1 MIISNKVF
9 FCKNVVL
16 NNGYK
21 DDEKLMPL
29 WKMSLKLSAYTKVLM
44 KLNIS
49 FLIKCDE
56 LVKRYIN
63 IWKKVSNT
71 IKKGIWF

>member
-21 DDEKLMPL
+21 DDRKTYAIMKNVSKIECVYK
-29 WKMSLKLSAYTKVLM
+29 SFNETK
-44 KLNIS
+44 
-49 FLIKCDE
+49 
-56 LVKRYIN
+56 YIFFDK
-63 IWKKVSNT
+63 IR
-71 IKKGIWF
+71 